1 MDEAKRVREMIFT
14 VLPLRCRMVVQ
25 TKSFIFDRH
34 QRSFGVHMLAHN
46 AHNDTKLLQSLKSG
60 DQSAF
65 KTLYELYAAPLT
77 GYAASR
83 LASLEE
89 ARDIIHDLFVY
100 IWDERASITIT
111 TSFKSFLF
119 AAVRYRII
127 DHIRKNIT
135 RREYAKMTQCL
146 TDDFINNTEDELN
159 AKNLK
164 QTLELA
170 VNDLPSRTKEIYQ
183 LSRHGQLAV
192 KEIACQLHLSEQTV
206 KNQLTTALSY
216 LRVSLERLAI
226 LTVWLLLH
234 Q

>member
-1 MDEAKRVREMIFT
+1 M
-14 VLPLRCRMVVQ
+14 P
-25 TKSFIFDRH
+25 
-34 QRSFGVHMLAHN
+34 AH
-46 AHNDTKLLQSLKSG
+46 HLHSDTKLQQSLKSG

-65 KTLYELYAAPLT
+65 NTLYELYAASLT
-77 GYAASR
+77 GYAAAR

-100 IWDERASITIT
+100 IWEERDSITIS

-135 RREYAKMTQCL
+135 RREYAEIAQRL
-146 TDDFINNTEDELN
+146 TADYIASTEDELT
-159 AKNLK
+159 AKEIR

-170 VNDLPSRTKEIYQ
+170 VNNLPSRTKEIYR
-183 LSRHGQLAV
+183 LSRHRQLAI
-192 KEIACQLHLSEQTV
+192 KEIASRLHLSEQTV

-216 LRVSLERLAI
+216 LRISLERIAI
-226 LTVWLLLH
+226 LLLPLPWF
-234 Q
+234 

>member
-1 MDEAKRVREMIFT
+1 M
-14 VLPLRCRMVVQ
+14 P
-25 TKSFIFDRH
+25 
-34 QRSFGVHMLAHN
+34 AHN
-46 AHNDTKLLQSLKSG
+46 TYSDTKLLQSLKSG

-65 KTLYELYAAPLT
+65 NTLYELYAASLT
-77 GYAASR
+77 GYAAAR

-100 IWDERASITIT
+100 VWDERASITIT

-135 RREYAKMTQCL
+135 RREYAEMAQRL
-146 TDDFINNTEDELN
+146 TADYIASTEDELT
-159 AKNLK
+159 AKDIR

-170 VNDLPSRTKEIYQ
+170 VNNLPSRTKEIYR
-183 LSRHGQLAV
+183 LSRHRQLAI
-192 KEIACQLHLSEQTV
+192 KEIASRLHLSEQTV

-216 LRVSLERLAI
+216 LRISLERIAVL
-226 LTVWLLLH
+226 LVWQSLF
-234 Q
+234 

>member
-1 MDEAKRVREMIFT
+1 
-14 VLPLRCRMVVQ
+14 
-25 TKSFIFDRH
+25 
-34 QRSFGVHMLAHN
+34 MLAHN
-46 AHNDTKLLQSLKSG
+46 AHSDTKLLQSLKTG

-65 KTLYELYAAPLT
+65 NALYELYAAPLT

-146 TDDFINNTEDELN
+146 TDDFINSTEDELT

-183 LSRHGQLAV
+183 LSRHG
-192 KEIACQLHLSEQTV
+192 
-206 KNQLTTALSY
+206 
-216 LRVSLERLAI
+216 
-226 LTVWLLLH
+226 
-234 Q
+234 

>member
-1 MDEAKRVREMIFT
+1 
-14 VLPLRCRMVVQ
+14 
-25 TKSFIFDRH
+25 
-34 QRSFGVHMLAHN
+34 
-46 AHNDTKLLQSLKSG
+46 
-60 DQSAF
+60 
-65 KTLYELYAAPLT
+65 
-77 GYAASR
+77 
-83 LASLEE
+83 E

-100 IWDERASITIT
+100 VWDERASITIT
-111 TSFKSFLF
+111 TSFRSFLF

-135 RREYAKMTQCL
+135 RREYAKMTQRL
-146 TDDFINNTEDELN
+146 TDDFINSAEDELA
-159 AKNLK
+159 AKNLNQK
-164 QTLELA
+164 LELA
-170 VNDLPSRTKEIYQ
+170 VNDLPSRTKEIYR

-226 LTVWLLLH
+226 LAVWLLLH

>member
-1 MDEAKRVREMIFT
+1 M
-14 VLPLRCRMVVQ
+14 P
-25 TKSFIFDRH
+25 
-34 QRSFGVHMLAHN
+34 AHN
-46 AHNDTKLLQSLKSG
+46 VHSDTKLLQSLKSG

-65 KTLYELYAAPLT
+65 NTLYELYAASLT

-100 IWDERASITIT
+100 IWEERDSITIT

-135 RREYAKMTQCL
+135 RREYAEMVQRL
-146 TDDFINNTEDELN
+146 SADYIAGVEDELA
-159 AKNLK
+159 AKDIG
-164 QTLELA
+164 QMLEIA
-170 VNDLPSRTKEIYQ
+170 VDSLPSRTKEIYR
-183 LSRHGQLAV
+183 LSRHQQLAV
-192 KEIACQLHLSEQTV
+192 KEIASRLHLSEQTV

-216 LRVSLERLAI
+216 LRISLEKIAI
-226 LTVWLLLH
+226 LLLPLPWF
-234 Q
+234 

>member
-1 MDEAKRVREMIFT
+1 
-14 VLPLRCRMVVQ
+14 
-25 TKSFIFDRH
+25 
-34 QRSFGVHMLAHN
+34 MLAHN
-46 AHNDTKLLQSLKSG
+46 VHSDTKLLQSLKSG

-65 KTLYELYAAPLT
+65 NVLYELYAASLT

-100 IWDERASITIT
+100 IWDERANITIT

-135 RREYAKMTQCL
+135 RREYAEMTQRL
-146 TDDFINNTEDELN
+146 TNDFINNAEDELA
-159 AKNLK
+159 AKNLN

-170 VNDLPSRTKEIYQ
+170 VNNLPLRTKEIYR
-183 LSRHGQLAV
+183 LSRHRQLAV

-216 LRVSLERLAI
+216 LRASLERLAV
-226 LTVWLLLH
+226 LAVLLLLH
-234 Q
+234 

>member
-1 MDEAKRVREMIFT
+1 M
-14 VLPLRCRMVVQ
+14 P
-25 TKSFIFDRH
+25 
-34 QRSFGVHMLAHN
+34 AHN
-46 AHNDTKLLQSLKSG
+46 TYSDTKLLQSLKSG

-65 KTLYELYAAPLT
+65 NTLYELYAASLT
-77 GYAASR
+77 GYAAAR

-100 IWDERASITIT
+100 IWEERDSITIS

-135 RREYAKMTQCL
+135 RREYAEIAQRL
-146 TDDFINNTEDELN
+146 TADYIASTEDELT
-159 AKNLK
+159 AKEIR

-170 VNDLPSRTKEIYQ
+170 VNNLPSRTKEIYR
-183 LSRHGQLAV
+183 LSRHRQLAV
-192 KEIACQLHLSEQTV
+192 KEIASRLHLSEQTV

-216 LRVSLERLAI
+216 LRISLERIAVL
-226 LTVWLLLH
+226 LVWQSLF
-234 Q
+234 

>member
-1 MDEAKRVREMIFT
+1 MQAK
-14 VLPLRCRMVVQ
+14 L
-25 TKSFIFDRH
+25 FIFKI
-34 QRSFGVHMLAHN
+34 SLTIPWVIMLAHN
-46 AHNDTKLLQSLKSG
+46 VHSDTKLLQSLKSG

-65 KTLYELYAAPLT
+65 NALYELYAASLT

-83 LASLEE
+83 VASLEE

-100 IWDERASITIT
+100 IWDERENIAIT

-135 RREYAKMTQCL
+135 RREYAEMTQRL
-146 TDDFINNTEDELN
+146 TNDFINNAEDELT
-159 AKNLK
+159 AKNLN
-164 QTLELA
+164 QTIELA
-170 VNDLPSRTKEIYQ
+170 VNNLPLRTKEIYR
-183 LSRHGQLAV
+183 LSRHHQLAV

-216 LRVSLERLAI
+216 LRASLERLAI
-226 LTVWLLLH
+226 LGVWVLLH
-234 Q
+234 

>member
-1 MDEAKRVREMIFT
+1 M
-14 VLPLRCRMVVQ
+14 P
-25 TKSFIFDRH
+25 
-34 QRSFGVHMLAHN
+34 AHN
-46 AHNDTKLLQSLKSG
+46 TYSDTKLLQSLKSG

-65 KTLYELYAAPLT
+65 NTLYELYAASLT
-77 GYAASR
+77 GYAAAR

-100 IWDERASITIT
+100 VWDERASITIT

-135 RREYAKMTQCL
+135 RREYAEMAQRL
-146 TDDFINNTEDELN
+146 TADYIASTEDELT
-159 AKNLK
+159 AKEIR

-170 VNDLPSRTKEIYQ
+170 VNNLPSRTKEIYR
-183 LSRHGQLAV
+183 LSRHRQLAI
-192 KEIACQLHLSEQTV
+192 KEIASRLHLSEQTV

-216 LRVSLERLAI
+216 LRISLERIAI
-226 LTVWLLLH
+226 LLLPLPWF
-234 Q
+234 

>member
-1 MDEAKRVREMIFT
+1 M
-14 VLPLRCRMVVQ
+14 P
-25 TKSFIFDRH
+25 
-34 QRSFGVHMLAHN
+34 AHN
-46 AHNDTKLLQSLKSG
+46 VHSDTKLLQSLKSG

-65 KTLYELYAAPLT
+65 TTLYERYAISLT

-100 IWDERASITIT
+100 IWEERGSITIT
-111 TSFKSFLF
+111 ISFKSFLF

-135 RREYAKMTQCL
+135 RREYAEMAQQL
-146 TDDFINNTEDELN
+146 TDDFISSAEDELA
-159 AKNLK
+159 AKNLN

-170 VNDLPSRTKEIYQ
+170 VNDLPSRTKEVYR

-192 KEIACQLHLSEQTV
+192 KEIACRLHLSEQTV

-216 LRVSLERLAI
+216 LRASLERLAVLAMI
-226 LTVWLLLH
+226 LLLH
-234 Q
+234 

>member
-1 MDEAKRVREMIFT
+1 M
-14 VLPLRCRMVVQ
+14 P
-25 TKSFIFDRH
+25 
-34 QRSFGVHMLAHN
+34 AH
-46 AHNDTKLLQSLKSG
+46 HLHSDTKLLQSLKSG

-65 KTLYELYAAPLT
+65 NTLYELYAASLT
-77 GYAASR
+77 GYAAAR

-100 IWDERASITIT
+100 IWEERDSITIS

-135 RREYAKMTQCL
+135 RREYAEIAQRL
-146 TDDFINNTEDELN
+146 TADYIASTEDELT
-159 AKNLK
+159 AKEIR

-170 VNDLPSRTKEIYQ
+170 VNNLPSRTKEIYR
-183 LSRHGQLAV
+183 LSRHRQLAI
-192 KEIACQLHLSEQTV
+192 KEIASRLHLSEQTV

-216 LRVSLERLAI
+216 LRISLERIAI
-226 LTVWLLLH
+226 LLLPLPWF
-234 Q
+234 

>member
-1 MDEAKRVREMIFT
+1 M
-14 VLPLRCRMVVQ
+14 
-25 TKSFIFDRH
+25 H
-34 QRSFGVHMLAHN
+34 AHN
-46 AHNDTKLLQSLKSG
+46 VHSDTKLLHLLKSG

-65 KTLYELYAAPLT
+65 NMLYELYAASLT
-77 GYAASR
+77 GYAAAR

-135 RREYAKMTQCL
+135 RREYAEMAQRL
-146 TDDFINNTEDELN
+146 TADYIASSEDELA
-159 AKNLK
+159 AKEIS

-170 VNDLPSRTKEIYQ
+170 VNNLPSRTKEIYR
-183 LSRHGQLAV
+183 LSRHRQLAV
-192 KEIACQLHLSEQTV
+192 KEIASRLHLSEQTV

-216 LRVSLERLAI
+216 LRISLERITVL
-226 LTVWLLLH
+226 LVWLSLF
-234 Q
+234 

>member
-1 MDEAKRVREMIFT
+1 M
-14 VLPLRCRMVVQ
+14 P
-25 TKSFIFDRH
+25 
-34 QRSFGVHMLAHN
+34 AHN
-46 AHNDTKLLQSLKSG
+46 IYSDTKLLQSLKSG

-65 KTLYELYAAPLT
+65 NTLYELYAASLT
-77 GYAASR
+77 GYAAAR

-135 RREYAKMTQCL
+135 RREYAEMAQRL
-146 TDDFINNTEDELN
+146 TAGYIASTEDELT
-159 AKNLK
+159 AKEIR

-170 VNDLPSRTKEIYQ
+170 VNNLPSRTKEIYR
-183 LSRHGQLAV
+183 LSRHRQLAI
-192 KEIACQLHLSEQTV
+192 KEIASRLHLSEQTV

-216 LRVSLERLAI
+216 LRISLERIAVL
-226 LTVWLLLH
+226 LVWQSLF
-234 Q
+234 